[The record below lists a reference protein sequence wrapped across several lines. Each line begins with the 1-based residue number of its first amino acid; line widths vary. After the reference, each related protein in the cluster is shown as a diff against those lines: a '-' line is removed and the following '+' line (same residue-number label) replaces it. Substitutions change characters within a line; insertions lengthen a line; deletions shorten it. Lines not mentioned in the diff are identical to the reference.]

1 MKRMSGS
8 SSSSTY
14 VSSPPSTYVSSPHL
28 HMYLLPIYIC
38 LFSPIYI
45 CIFSPS
51 TYVSSPPSTYVSS
64 PPSTYVSSSS
74 TYVSSPHL
82 HMSLLPHLPPS
93 HYLYP
98 SPSTNNPN
106 NRCRVH
112 HFRVPARSRRRS
124 RRCRRR
130 CSRSNLER
138 IRRPASANTVPLMG
152 PKSPDISCCSARGI
166 ANSRA

>member
-1 MKRMSGS
+1 MS
-8 SSSSTY
+8 
-14 VSSPPSTYVSSPHL
+14 
-28 HMYLLPIYIC
+28 LL
-38 LFSPIYI
+38 PIYI
-45 CIFSPS
+45 CIFSP
-51 TYVSSPPSTYVSS
+51 
-64 PPSTYVSSSS
+64 S

-93 HYLYP
+93 HYLNP

-112 HFRVPARSRRRS
+112 YFRVPARSLRS

-152 PKSPDISCCSARGI
+152 PKRPDISCCSARGI
-166 ANSRA
+166 ANSRVWIRKEILRGCGEFSGGEAGGA